1 MIIVNRH
8 PRLTSSEGARDVWQ
22 VGAAETKTKAL
33 TGGVPLL
40 PSSHLQFSLHAENC
54 RIFLHMA
61 TILEKS
67 FAQQENRMIFLHIAT
82 ILELTLRQKLA
93 AMPANAGD
101 ATLHLP

>member
-1 MIIVNRH
+1 
-8 PRLTSSEGARDVWQ
+8 
-22 VGAAETKTKAL
+22 
-33 TGGVPLL
+33 
-40 PSSHLQFSLHAENC
+40 
-54 RIFLHMA
+54 MA